1 MGLLLADY
9 FSLFFKKTTS
19 QFMETKILIT
29 SMKKDNIPGYPGH
42 YLNRKGTL
50 WRFKNGEWIKVK
62 RYISPKGYPHV
73 HLYKC

>member
-1 MGLLLADY
+1 
-9 FSLFFKKTTS
+9 
-19 QFMETKILIT
+19 
-29 SMKKDNIPGYPGH
+29 MKKDNIPGYPGH

-73 HLYKC
+73 HLYNVKTKRSI

>member
-1 MGLLLADY
+1 
-9 FSLFFKKTTS
+9 
-19 QFMETKILIT
+19 
-29 SMKKDNIPGYPGH
+29 MKKDNIPGYPGH

-73 HLYKC
+73 HLYNVKTKRSHIKKVE